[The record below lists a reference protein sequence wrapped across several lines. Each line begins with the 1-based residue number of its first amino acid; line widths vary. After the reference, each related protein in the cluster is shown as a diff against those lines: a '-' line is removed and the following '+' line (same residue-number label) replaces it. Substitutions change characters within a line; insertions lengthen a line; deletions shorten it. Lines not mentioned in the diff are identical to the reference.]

1 MVKGL
6 SIFFMVISLILSVG
20 FPVALTIYMYKKYR
34 ISIKAV
40 LIGALMFFIFQG
52 VIRLPILSAIQL
64 TTWCRGFALL
74 NPIVLMFIMALTAAL
89 FETAGRYIGMKF
101 ILKDVLE
108 WKNGIAYGI
117 GHGGIEAILLVGI
130 SSIANIIYSA
140 AINMGSVKPEGSLS
154 ALLTL
159 SPDMFLASGLERFF
173 VIIFQIALS
182 LILLYGI
189 MYNKKL
195 YILYCI
201 GLHTLADFMIPLIS
215 MSVRNMWITEA
226 LIALVGILSFVFILK
241 SKRMF
246 TMPSCESEIRKA

>member
-64 TTWCRGFALL
+64 TTWYRGFALL

-159 SPDMFLASGLERFF
+159 SPDMFLASGVERFF
-173 VIIFQIALS
+173 VIIFHIALS

-215 MSVRNMWITEA
+215 MSVRNMWITES

-241 SKRMF
+241 SKRIF
-246 TMPSCESEIRKA
+246 TMPSCENEIKKA